1 MKYTVS
7 LLLVTFLFTAFSIRA
22 QDYTPLN
29 FQGEVLEAEFI
40 FSWSPPADGL
50 PLGYNMY
57 RNQQQINEVLIS
69 DTLFLYSPENGCP
82 ADYSVKAVFVDF
94 VSDENMILFPE
105 SIDPGVIEPV
115 MYGTMCIG
123 LNMVMA
129 PDVISPLY
137 VEYAISING
146 VLILTSTVFPSY
158 FVNGFPAGTE
168 ICIGYNFGEC
178 TTSACCT
185 VPCIGVIT
193 GTVTSNDE
201 PIYNAAITNGEQTTY
216 SDESGFYSFNLPCST
231 YDLTISA
238 DGFVSQLFSSVV
250 LNNDS
255 IVMDVPLQ
263 ITQGMNNFVSKEE
276 VSIFPIPAI
285 DRITITS
292 INKTTISTISL
303 YALTGN
309 VVQKMDGRDSFIVQM
324 DISSL
329 PSGIY
334 FMDIML
340 EGNTSIRRKVMI
352 N

>member
-7 LLLVTFLFTAFSIRA
+7 LLLAIFLFTAFSIQA
-22 QDYTPLN
+22 QNYTPQN
-29 FQGEVLEAEFI
+29 FQGEVLETEFS
-40 FSWSPPADGL
+40 FTWSPPADGI
-50 PLGYNMY
+50 PLGYNIY
-57 RNQQQINEVLIS
+57 RNQQQINDVLIS
-69 DTLFLYSPENGCP
+69 DTLFTYFPENGCP
-82 ADYSVKAVFVDF
+82 ADYSVEAVFVDF
-94 VSDENMILFPE
+94 VSDKNMIFFPE
-105 SIDPGVIEPV
+105 SIDAGVIEPV
-115 MYGTMCIG
+115 MDGTMCFG

-146 VLILTSTVFPSY
+146 ILILTSTVFPSY

-178 TTSACCT
+178 YTSACCT

-238 DGFVSQLFSSVV
+238 DGFVSQQYFSVEM
-250 LNNDS
+250 NNDS
-255 IVMDVPLQ
+255 IVIDAPLQ
-263 ITQGMNNFVSKEE
+263 LAQGMNDFVSKEE
-276 VSIFPIPAI
+276 LSIFPIPAI

-292 INKTTISTISL
+292 INKTTIKAVSL

-309 VVQKMDGRDSFIVQM
+309 VVQKMDGNDSFILQM

-329 PSGIY
+329 PSGVY

-340 EGNTSIRRKVMI
+340 EGNTSIRRKVII